1 MPARTLAA
9 VDTSPLLDER
19 ARSLITKQQSRVQ
32 IEQKESRGRTTYC
45 KKKNKNL
52 LDSIQATALI
62 IVVLVFMLL
71 LSALR

>member
-45 KKKNKNL
+45 KKKKNL

-62 IVVLVFMLL
+62 IVVLVLMLL